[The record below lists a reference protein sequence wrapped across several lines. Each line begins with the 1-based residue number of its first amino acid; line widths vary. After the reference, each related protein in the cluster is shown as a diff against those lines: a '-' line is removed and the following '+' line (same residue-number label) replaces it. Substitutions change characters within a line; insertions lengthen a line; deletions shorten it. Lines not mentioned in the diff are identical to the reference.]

1 MPSPSK
7 PSDFSNLV
15 LTSSATLC
23 DRFKAVLLTL
33 PSKIYDLANY
43 LLDADGNPSKTFA
56 KDLASNTGIWSIG
69 DVKASLN
76 SATPDGWIECNGAA
90 ISRTT
95 YSDLYAVIS
104 TAYGDGDGT
113 STFNVPDMRA
123 RALIGRNES
132 ANQVSGLNSYS
143 LGSEVGSETVQLSV
157 RHLPKHNHV
166 ASGAVGKKVWHDEQ
180 TGLAN
185 FMRSDHFGEDDAD
198 AGVSYVEQLFEEV
211 GEDDPVPIV
220 QPSLVCRFLIYTG
233 YFPS

>member
-76 SATPDGWIECNGAA
+76 SATPDGWIECSGAA

-104 TAYGDGDGT
+104 TTYGDGDGT

-123 RALIGRNES
+123 RVLMGYNAS
-132 ANQVSGLNSYS
+132 ADQASGFDSYS
-143 LGSEVGSETVQLSV
+143 LGGEYGSEKAKLSEDN
-157 RHLPKHNHV
+157 LPAHNHV
-166 ASGAVGKKVWHDEQ
+166 ASGAIGKKVWHDEQ
-180 TGLAN
+180 SG
-185 FMRSDHFGEDDAD
+185 FQGMRNDHFGKDDAD
-198 AGVSYVEQLFEEV
+198 AGVSFVEDLFEDV
-211 GEDDPVPIV
+211 GDGTSFSIL
-220 QPSLVCRFLIYTG
+220 QPSLACRFLIYTG